1 MVGVDTYG
9 GETRENEGSTA
20 EGLHHLLTLLG
31 SLAVQI
37 DIPPRCAPIFTTIH
51 DRGKSPAPFLS
62 SQRSLLPGQYPRNA
76 RRAVVWG
83 RDRQP
88 WLPQWF

>member
-9 GETRENEGSTA
+9 GETRENAGSTA

-51 DRGKSPAPFLS
+51 DRGSPFSKLPAQLTP
-62 SQRSLLPGQYPRNA
+62 RSIPTK
-76 RRAVVWG
+76 RAAGGGVG
-83 RDRQP
+83 
-88 WLPQWF
+88 